1 MFDFAPREGKGGG
14 RRAYLSGAWRRRSA
28 RRRRPGPR
36 VAARPPLSSPT
47 RREGRGPRDREWCVE
62 RTEKG
67 IGKRRR
73 DPNQT
78 RTLGAGR
85 PAPRRGSVLTSGWAG
100 ARKAA
105 EHSFFFRII
114 TPFYLNSIKILLL
127 YFLFSLLLCFPHNL
141 NFFTL
146 FLT

>member
-1 MFDFAPREGKGGG
+1 VFDFAPREGKGGG

-105 EHSFFFRII
+105 EHSFFFSN
-114 TPFYLNSIKILLL
+114 YHS
-127 YFLFSLLLCFPHNL
+127 FLFEFDQNTPPI
-141 NFFTL
+141 FFIQFITV
-146 FLT
+146 FST